1 MDANHLSN
9 VASMLTT
16 AVRRPGWPGPFAT
29 NAMNEHKKRVL
40 RRSMK
45 GALMRSSWTRVKQHF
60 VLTGLAL
67 ALVISGAAPLL
78 GDHGVEA
85 GKRAKRTKAS
95 GDVQAEEILSFSNT
109 FPLPIAETG
118 TTGGSTIAVS
128 GFETSLADVNV
139 TLHNLSHAR
148 SDDIDVL
155 LIGPE
160 GQTAVLVSDIGAANA
175 ATNVTLTLDA
185 QAANQLSSVAAPA
198 SGTFQPTNFDNV
210 DTWLPTVP
218 SPTQS
223 SGSDLGVFNST
234 DPNGS
239 WRLFVQDDAG
249 NGSAGSLAGGW
260 SLVITSAN
268 GVPNAD
274 RDSFQARAGK
284 PLSSSSGVLANDA
297 DPDGDF
303 LIAILAGP
311 PRQGSVDLQPDGSF
325 TYKSRKKAK
334 GQDSFT
340 YLAQDPGGLSDLETV
355 TIQIKKARKKG
366 KR

>member
-29 NAMNEHKKRVL
+29 NAMNKHKKRVL

-60 VLTGLAL
+60 VLTGLTL
-67 ALVISGAAPLL
+67 ALVVSGAAPLL
-78 GDHGVEA
+78 GDPGVEA
-85 GKRAKRTKAS
+85 AKRGKRARAS

-109 FPLPIAETG
+109 APLPIAETG
-118 TTGGSTIAVS
+118 ATGGSTIEVTE
-128 GFETSLADVNV
+128 FETSVADVNV
-139 TLHNLSHAR
+139 TLHNLNHAR
-148 SDDIDVL
+148 SQDIDIL
-155 LIGPE
+155 LIGPD
-160 GQTAVLVSDIGAANA
+160 GQTAVLLSDIGLNNAAN
-175 ATNVTLTLDA
+175 NVTLTLDD
-185 QAANQLSSVAAPA
+185 QAASQMSSSGTPA

-210 DTWLPTVP
+210 DTWQPTVP
-218 SPTQS
+218 SPTQP

-239 WRLFVQDDAG
+239 WRLFVQDDNS
-249 NGSAGSLAGGW
+249 NGFGGTLNGGW
-260 SLVITSAN
+260 SLRITSAN

-274 RDSFQARAGK
+274 RDSFQAQAGK
-284 PLSSSSGVLANDA
+284 PLSSSSGVLDNDA

-303 LIAILAGP
+303 LIAFLAGP
-311 PRQGSVDLQPDGSF
+311 PRQGSVDLQQDGSF
-325 TYKSRKKAK
+325 TYRSKKKAK

-366 KR
+366 KK

>member
-1 MDANHLSN
+1 MRAKLDR
-9 VASMLTT
+9 VT
-16 AVRRPGWPGPFAT
+16 RRI
-29 NAMNEHKKRVL
+29 M
-40 RRSMK
+40 
-45 GALMRSSWTRVKQHF
+45 
-60 VLTGLAL
+60 LTGLTL

-85 GKRAKRTKAS
+85 AKRGKRTKAS

-118 TTGGSTIAVS
+118 TTGGSTIEVS
-128 GFETSLADVNV
+128 GFETSLADVNI

-155 LIGPE
+155 LIGPQ

-198 SGTFQPTNFDNV
+198 SGTFQ
-210 DTWLPTVP
+210 